1 MSYSPKV
8 AILMAVYNGSEYIDE
23 QIASILS
30 QQYVDLTVFISI
42 DRSVDD
48 SYLKCRGWAESD
60 PRIILL
66 KYGERF
72 GSAGRNFFHLIN
84 SVSLDDFDYVAF
96 SDQDD
101 IWLPGKLA
109 RGISLM
115 KSCSYDAYSSNVIAF
130 WPSNRVKLIDKAQ
143 EQTHQDFYYEA
154 AGPGCTYILKKV
166 VLQKIKDDCLC
177 VESSDIKVEL
187 HDWLLYACARA
198 NNYKWFI
205 DPKPSLLYRQ
215 HDANVMGANS
225 GLRVF
230 FKRISM
236 IFDGWY
242 LSQVHELQIILKHQ
256 PEKMGFMRLISG
268 GVFTLRR
275 RKMESLI
282 LAIILF
288 IHK

>member
-143 EQTHQDFYYEA
+143 E
-154 AGPGCTYILKKV
+154 
-166 VLQKIKDDCLC
+166 
-177 VESSDIKVEL
+177 EL
-187 HDWLLYACARA
+187 
-198 NNYKWFI
+198 
-205 DPKPSLLYRQ
+205 S
-215 HDANVMGANS
+215 
-225 GLRVF
+225 
-230 FKRISM
+230 
-236 IFDGWY
+236 
-242 LSQVHELQIILKHQ
+242 
-256 PEKMGFMRLISG
+256 LISG
-268 GVFTLRR
+268 QRAVKTKAKNAIAAFKVFSSSPSAKTTLFCVF
-275 RKMESLI
+275 LI
-282 LAIILF
+282 
-288 IHK
+288 